1 LIERRRGI
9 RGLHL
14 RHLTPAA
21 APGIDRRQMP
31 LVIPPRSA
39 ILAPAETLAIAAA
52 GGAAFASLGIPAGL
66 VSGSVL
72 AVAIAA
78 LAGRPMQVPS
88 HVARVCFVLIG
99 ILLGAIVTPETLR
112 GMATWPLSIS
122 VLVVATLGMIA
133 ATTAYLRF
141 VHGWDWVSA
150 YLGASPGAMAQ
161 VVALSAEFKA
171 DLRGVAIVQVMR
183 VLLVM
188 IGLPGGLALFGLAAG
203 AVIGAPEPAGGSSLI
218 ELAILVASST
228 ALALLLRWLKFP
240 GGLLFGAMAASAVLH
255 GTGWVHAVLP
265 WWLGGAAVI
274 VMGAVAGSRFS
285 NTSVRTV
292 IDYLGA
298 ALGSFAVAIAT
309 AAVFVLIVITLLP
322 FRPAD
327 VVIAFAPGA
336 QDQMMLLA
344 LALTLDPV
352 YVGAHHLSRWLVV
365 TLSLAVF
372 AKSLAVGR
380 AKPDDKPTDETKPE
394 DKKPWTRPGLGMSD
408 D

>member
-1 LIERRRGI
+1 
-9 RGLHL
+9 
-14 RHLTPAA
+14 
-21 APGIDRRQMP
+21 MP
-31 LVIPPRSA
+31 PFPPRNA
-39 ILAPAETLAIAAA
+39 ILPAAETLLIGAV
-52 GGAAFASLGIPAGL
+52 GGVAFASLGIPAGL

-78 LAGRPMQVPS
+78 LAGRPMGVPPML
-88 HVARVCFVLIG
+88 ARVCFVLIG
-99 ILLGAIVTPETLR
+99 ILLGAIVTPETLH
-112 GMATWPLSIS
+112 GMATWPLSIA
-122 VLVVATLGMIA
+122 VLAVATFGMIA
-133 ATTAYLRF
+133 ATTAYLRY
-141 VHGWDWVSA
+141 VHRWDWVSA

-203 AVIGAPEPAGGSSLI
+203 STIAAPGPVGGSSPVEFL
-218 ELAILVASST
+218 ILVVVST
-228 ALALLLRWLKFP
+228 ALALALMWLRFP
-240 GGLLFGAMAASAVLH
+240 GGLLFGAMAGSAVLH

-274 VMGAVAGSRFS
+274 VMGAVAGSRFA
-285 NTSVRTV
+285 NTSLRTV
-292 IDYLGA
+292 VDYLGA
-298 ALGSFAVAIAT
+298 ALGSFAVAISV
-309 AAVFVLIVITLLP
+309 AALFALVVMTFLP

-372 AKSLAVGR
+372 AKFISRGQT
-380 AKPDDKPTDETKPE
+380 PPTSRWK
-394 DKKPWTRPGLGMSD
+394 RPGQGMSD

>member
-1 LIERRRGI
+1 
-9 RGLHL
+9 
-14 RHLTPAA
+14 
-21 APGIDRRQMP
+21 MP
-31 LVIPPRSA
+31 LVIPPRNL
-39 ILAPAETLAIAAA
+39 ILSPVETLVVAAA
-52 GGAAFASLGIPAGL
+52 GGIAFASLHIPAGI

-78 LAGRPMQVPS
+78 LAGRPMRVPAPLTR
-88 HVARVCFVLIG
+88 VAFVLIG
-99 ILLGAIVTPETLR
+99 ILLGAIVTPETLK
-112 GMATWPLSIS
+112 GVATWPLSIA
-122 VLVVATLGMIA
+122 VLCVATLAMIA
-133 ATTAYLRF
+133 ATTSYLRF

-150 YLGASPGAMAQ
+150 FLGASPGAMAQ

-183 VLLVM
+183 VLMVM
-188 IGLPGGLALFGLAAG
+188 IGLPGVLALFGLAAG
-203 AVIGAPEPAGGSSLI
+203 AVFGAPEPAGGSSLA
-218 ELAILVASST
+218 ELAVLVVVST
-228 ALALLLRWLKFP
+228 TLALLLRWLKFP
-240 GGLLFGAMAASAVLH
+240 GGLLFGAMAGSAVLH
-255 GTGWVHAVLP
+255 GTGLVHAVLP
-265 WWLGGAAVI
+265 WWLGGGAVI
-274 VMGAVAGSRFS
+274 VMGAVAGSRFA

-292 IDYLGA
+292 IEYLGA

-309 AAVFVLIVITLLP
+309 AALFVLLVLTLLP

-365 TLSLAVF
+365 TFSLAIF
-372 AKSLAVGR
+372 AKSFAVGR
-380 AKPDDKPTDETKPE
+380 AKPDDKKADEKPPD
-394 DKKPWTRPGLGMSD
+394 DKKPWQRPGQGTFD